1 MNSRST
7 ADTLNK
13 LTEEE
18 IGLIKMDYDL
28 KQTIDNLTIDSYDEV
43 DRAINY
49 IKEWFLQDEIR
60 YTNQIISLLEAK

>member
-1 MNSRST
+1 
-7 ADTLNK
+7 
-13 LTEEE
+13 
-18 IGLIKMDYDL
+18 MDYDM

-49 IKEWFLQDEIR
+49 IKQWFLQDEIR